1 MVREKLQSKIVVLQG
16 ALSKP
21 APDISS
27 RYAAREAFAALGF
40 PTTAADLYRHCEV
53 PEHENAAKAY
63 VRAFEELSRTG
74 GRPHEGLTPHKV
86 LLEEGGA
93 LMSLIDDALD
103 YPACSF
109 PRRWEKGKS
118 LVFDELLQ
126 LVGLAEH
133 CIMRA
138 ELLGVAGQ
146 IHAALR
152 CYSRAIGIARHVQ
165 EPTLISCITAIAIE
179 IKVLRSFIQ
188 FVVSRVCQ
196 PAQLDE
202 VSEWLAQL
210 PPPPDRRRAFGFEA
224 FIQLQELE
232 SASRKSL
239 MEAIPLSTWDPTRWA
254 ISRLLASEPM
264 RHEVADAMLESLYN
278 VLREPA
284 PTALAEV
291 ERWWDSN
298 RCPPPDESLARHIAY
313 HIKSPFAS
321 YMFAWV
327 RLEQARLIANEVI
340 AMVESNQPTPAH
352 EKPTPVGTLRII
364 VRRPSLILCFAPTRG
379 PYGLTEQGVFMRVL
393 LD

>member
-1 MVREKLQSKIVVLQG
+1 MGLEKLQSKIVVLRG

-21 APDISS
+21 APRSS
-27 RYAAREAFAALGF
+27 NRFAAREAFAALGF
-40 PTTAADLYRHCEV
+40 PTTAADLYRLCEV
-53 PEHENAAKAY
+53 PEHENAANAY
-63 VRAFEELSRTG
+63 ALAFEELSRTG
-74 GRPHEGLTPHKV
+74 GRPHEALTPHKI

-93 LMSLIDDALD
+93 LMSLIDEALA

-109 PRRWEKGKS
+109 PRRWEMGMS
-118 LVFDELLQ
+118 IVFDEHMKMI
-126 LVGLAEH
+126 GLAEH

-146 IHAALR
+146 IHATLR
-152 CYSRAIGIARHVQ
+152 CYSRAIGIARHVH

-188 FVVSRVCQ
+188 FVVSRVGQ
-196 PAQLDE
+196 PAQLEE
-202 VSEWLAQL
+202 VSAWLAQL
-210 PPPPDRRRAFGFEA
+210 PPPPDRRRAFGFEV
-224 FIQLQELE
+224 FLQLQELE
-232 SASRKSL
+232 SATRKSL

-264 RHEVADAMLESLYN
+264 RHEAADSMLESLIC

-298 RCPPPDESLARHIAY
+298 PCPPSGESVARHIAY
-313 HIKSPFAS
+313 HIQSPFAS

-340 AMVESNQPTPAH
+340 AMVGSSQPTAH
-352 EKPTPVGTLRII
+352 EKPTPVGTLRVI
-364 VRRPSLILCFAPTRG
+364 VKHPSLILWFAPTRG
-379 PYGLTEQGVFMRVL
+379 PYGHTEQGVFMRVL